1 MFKIEIALEP
11 IPERIRNI
19 VMIREKL
26 EISTSEATRLYDG
39 LVSKKIHR
47 LDKKTIDSLIEIGWE
62 IVSIDEKII
71 EEAKIRKEALNR
83 FSKEADSW
91 YQSLSDTEKKY
102 VAYFQRMMIPTAS

>member
-1 MFKIEIALEP
+1 MFKIEIAIEP
-11 IPERIRNI
+11 IPERIRNV

-26 EISTSEATRLYDG
+26 KISTGEANKLYDG
-39 LVSKKIHR
+39 LVSKNIHH

-62 IVSIDEKII
+62 IISIDEKVL
-71 EEAKIRKEALNR
+71 EEEKIRKEEMNR